1 MRSKKILVII
11 PARGGS
17 KRIPNKN
24 IKDFLGKPLV
34 SYAINQAKECSYVD
48 RILVDTDSQKIAKIA
63 TTLGA
68 EVPWLRPKELAGD
81 KSQIIDAILYCLSR
95 LKNQEKYIPDYVM
108 ILQTTSPLR
117 MRKDIDDCWNLM
129 KKTNADTV
137 LTVCSTHP
145 RLYYLDHKGKLIL
158 ANSPKKIS
166 SNIQDW
172 RPGYI
177 LNGCFVYIVKTTALI
192 SEHSVITKNTH
203 AVICPRWRS
212 VDLDTFEDWVLA
224 ENLYRNRS
232 KIASR
237 IKKLDEKK

>member
-34 SYAINQAKECSYVD
+34 SYAIKQAKECSYVD

-63 TTLGA
+63 TAFGA
-68 EVPWLRPKELAGD
+68 EVPWLRPEILARD
-81 KSQIIDAILYCLSR
+81 KSQIIDAIVYTLKR
-95 LKNQEKYIPDYVM
+95 LKKQEKYTPDYVM

-117 MRKDIDDCWNLM
+117 EKKDIDDCWDM
-129 KKTNADTV
+129 IKRTKADTV
-137 LTVCSTHP
+137 LTVCPTHP
-145 RLYYLDHKGKLIL
+145 RLYYMDATNKLIL

-166 SNIQDW
+166 TNIQDW
-172 RPGYI
+172 RPGYV
-177 LNGCFVYIVKTTALI
+177 LNGCFVYIVKTTALMK
-192 SEHSVITKNTH
+192 EHSVITKNTH